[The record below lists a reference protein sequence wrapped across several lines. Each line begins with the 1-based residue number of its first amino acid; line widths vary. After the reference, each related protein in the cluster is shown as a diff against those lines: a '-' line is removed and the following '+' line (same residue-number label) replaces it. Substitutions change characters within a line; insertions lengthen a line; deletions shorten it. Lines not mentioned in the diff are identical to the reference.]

1 MVDSC
6 RHASPFIMVDLG
18 TWYVLNSQFLNTS
31 TAGTVYTSKG
41 RINYYFMQTWINL
54 KEKLMTLGDNFPW
67 ISQSFCMAWA
77 FRVQGWPW
85 EHALEA
91 RGSTCLKTE
100 ISRDFQVS
108 DVSFPSSRG
117 TGLHSRM
124 VIISL
129 PHFPRRRWF
138 TLSSKSLFLL
148 AGEWQPCA
156 GDNANHP
163 KEVPSLIL

>member
-1 MVDSC
+1 M
-6 RHASPFIMVDLG
+6 
-18 TWYVLNSQFLNTS
+18 LNSQFLNTS
-31 TAGTVYTSKG
+31 TAGTVYISKG
-41 RINYYFMQTWINL
+41 RINSYFMQTCELISRKSWWRWEI
-54 KEKLMTLGDNFPW
+54 NFPW

-91 RGSTCLKTE
+91 RGSISLKTE

-108 DVSFPSSRG
+108 NVSFPSSRG

-129 PHFPRRRWF
+129 PEFPGRRWF
-138 TLSSKSLFLL
+138 TLPSKSLFLL
-148 AGEWQPCA
+148 AGEWQPRA

-163 KEVPSLIL
+163 KEVSSLILSGFCSCDVNLMQVR